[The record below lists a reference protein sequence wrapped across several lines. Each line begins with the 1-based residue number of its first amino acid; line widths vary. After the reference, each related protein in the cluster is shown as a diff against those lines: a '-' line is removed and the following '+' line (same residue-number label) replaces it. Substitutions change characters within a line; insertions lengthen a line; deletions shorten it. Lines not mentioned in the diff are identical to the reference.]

1 MPFDRIDRHILTLL
15 QQDGRMSNSELADS
29 VGLSPSAC
37 LRRVRAL
44 EEAGV
49 IDRYVALLNQERIGR
64 RMDIFVEISL
74 SSQSNEALTAFE
86 KAVAQSPE
94 IMECY
99 LMAGDA
105 DYMLRIAAAD
115 PIHFEHIHRD
125 HLARLPGVSRMRSS
139 FAIRAVARST
149 AFPLPAG
156 PRDQHRETGTGARA

>member
-15 QQDGRMSNSELADS
+15 QSDGRISNSELADA

-44 EEAGV
+44 EDAGV
-49 IDRYVALLNQERIGR
+49 IDRYVALLNQDRIGR

-74 SSQSNEALTAFE
+74 NSQSNEVLTAFE
-86 KAVAQSPE
+86 QAVAQSPE

-115 PIHFEHIHRD
+115 PTHFEHIHRD

-139 FAIRAVARST
+139 FAIRTITRST
-149 AFPLPAG
+149 AFPLPAPSREQQRDGAPG
-156 PRDQHRETGTGARA
+156 PRA

>member
-1 MPFDRIDRHILTLL
+1 MNFDRIDRRILALL
-15 QQDGRMSNSELADS
+15 QEDGRMANADLAEA

-49 IDRYVALLNQERIGR
+49 IEKYVALLDQSQIGR

-74 SSQSNEALTAFE
+74 NSQANEVLTRFE
-86 KAVAQSPE
+86 KAVALSPE

-105 DYMLRIAAAD
+105 DYLLRIAAAD
-115 PIHFEHIHRD
+115 PTDFERIHRD
-125 HLARLPGVSRMRSS
+125 HLARLPGVSRMKSS
-139 FAIRAVARST
+139 FAIRTVARST
-149 AFPLPAG
+149 AFPLPEVA
-156 PRDQHRETGTGARA
+156 H

>member
-1 MPFDRIDRHILTLL
+1 MPFDRIDRRILTLL
-15 QQDGRMSNSELADS
+15 QSDGRISNSELADA

-44 EEAGV
+44 EESGV
-49 IDRYVALLNQERIGR
+49 IERYVALLDQERIGR

-74 SSQSNEALTAFE
+74 NSQSNEVLTAFE
-86 KAVAQSPE
+86 EAVAQSPE

-115 PIHFEHIHRD
+115 PTHFEHIHRA
-125 HLARLPGVSRMRSS
+125 HLTRLPGVSRMRSS
-139 FAIRAVARST
+139 FAIRTIAKST
-149 AFPLPAG
+149 AFPLPG
-156 PRDQHRETGTGARA
+156 PRQEPQRDKG

>member
-1 MPFDRIDRHILTLL
+1 MNFDRIDRRILTLL
-15 QQDGRMSNSELADS
+15 QNDGRMANADLAEA

-44 EEAGV
+44 EAAGV
-49 IDRYVALLNQERIGR
+49 IEKYVALLDQSQIGR

-74 SSQSNEALTAFE
+74 NSQANEVLTRFG

-105 DYMLRIAAAD
+105 DYLLRIAAAD
-115 PIHFEHIHRD
+115 PTDFERIHRD

-139 FAIRAVARST
+139 FAIRTVARST
-149 AFPLPAG
+149 AFPLPEAG
-156 PRDQHRETGTGARA
+156 H